1 MEAVTQPG
9 RNSPSYN
16 QPLKISYKNFYT
28 QTQAVNRHAC
38 VDLSRK
44 TRMSKAHTKKY
55 QQQKHFSFED

>member
-1 MEAVTQPG
+1 MG
-9 RNSPSYN
+9 
-16 QPLKISYKNFYT
+16 PLDVLAFPRPLSLRP
-28 QTQAVNRHAC
+28 AVNRHAC